1 MRILRTWALVA
12 FCIVGHDLS
21 AQAEDPCAEGALTK
35 VEIGGDHT
43 LVLRWEGSVRE
54 SMDRQIKREFE
65 RAQASTRNVLL
76 MLSSCGGD
84 TLSMRK
90 TIAVLRHIK
99 QTHSLT
105 TRVAH
110 GDTCSSACIPV
121 FLQGTTRIAALTSTW
136 LWHQA
141 SVETSEGDTI
151 IRRRADAAATDRVME
166 DYFVPAGVSKR
177 WLKRVRAKIV
187 SGDYW
192 QTGRDLWES
201 NSGIITNTLGNLEK
215 RDPESR
221 VHLQPGVVCGAMCRG

>member
-1 MRILRTWALVA
+1 
-12 FCIVGHDLS
+12 
-21 AQAEDPCAEGALTK
+21 
-35 VEIGGDHT
+35 
-43 LVLRWEGSVRE
+43 
-54 SMDRQIKREFE
+54 
-65 RAQASTRNVLL
+65 
-76 MLSSCGGD
+76 
-84 TLSMRK
+84 
-90 TIAVLRHIK
+90 
-99 QTHSLT
+99 
-105 TRVAH
+105 
-110 GDTCSSACIPV
+110 
-121 FLQGTTRIAALTSTW
+121 
-136 LWHQA
+136 
-141 SVETSEGDTI
+141 VETSEGDTI